1 MDDLLEIKEV
11 LAQEGRIQDWGND
24 WDSVLQS
31 MQDRATGPK
40 GFRLTRLQRDALE
53 NESFFGHWGEKDFK
67 GKNLIIQA
75 ATSAGKTLLSELAVI
90 DALAHGKKV
99 LVLVPLKSMVKERYT
114 QFERDFRDTGKKIYA
129 SSSDYQEN
137 DSNLIEGAYDVGI
150 LVYEKLFAMLCQPN
164 CQILENCGL
173 IVVDELTMM
182 GMEARGPKLEVA
194 LEIAMQRLQTELRV
208 VCLTTINCSVEYIQ
222 KWLNHTLPHELPG
235 QDDDLEED
243 YGGGAE
249 PDDNGVE
256 VIEGLT
262 RPVGLEENIIT
273 LDDGMRYTKHT
284 PGENDEEDVLVS
296 EENKPERFME
306 LGKIH
311 PRARQNRVVRQL
323 LQNLAEENNGKVPR
337 TLLFV
342 PSQSGARREAKRLR
356 KELAPLFPRHEL
368 DREFERAL
376 NECNGDS
383 DMEQIKELA
392 RYGIAYHHSSMSYGL
407 REVIEDNAEHLNL
420 IVATETLT
428 IGINLPF
435 EVVIIADNKVH
446 RGGNTPVALTQQE
459 YKNIIG
465 RAGRLGLCSR
475 GKSYLLI
482 NSSEKERYT
491 AATKPTR
498 IVSALM
504 GGGSIG
510 VDREEV
516 LAPFYLP
523 QLIGNKQINVKT
535 IAAID
540 SASLSRCC
548 GAKPLDPKK
557 MLSILEEEKLIER
570 TAKVGNPRYKLT
582 DQAEKLAPYAFSLY
596 TTEILRAYFGKFDD
610 PSGSIDWLE
619 GIKPGE
625 ISRDRWLLDLL
636 FMVCQ
641 DEEIKGGHTLDLA
654 ARNKGDVS
662 AFRTKL
668 RRVLEDLLKE
678 PDVELLKNSQ
688 LEAWRTEATLDS
700 DDYVTLFRVL
710 AMYYWTRGVQFKEIE
725 KTLNLRSTNKEDDQ
739 TSVLDE
745 DPLFSAGDL
754 ERFAEVCSFHLEAAS
769 NLISYHYEDRKSYK
783 QELYNLSCRVK
794 YGMPRELTAL
804 ASSQLRG
811 IDRKLLLD
819 LNQMAKEKEKKMT
832 FVEYIYDAP
841 IAELRK
847 VISDRKRNLLIHQL
861 EFSYYEKSREE
872 LQKKLEENAEMSR
885 DWVNELLKLE
895 TIADKDNAKPNQWF
909 QQLQKVLGECSRDD
923 VNPLGMC
930 SVIEKTDKG
939 YYRWQ
944 FNFQKEGG
952 IYGKKVQMAFLPRAE
967 ITDSL
972 DLSLKD
978 YFDPES
984 KEPIENRVMIVQSTE
999 PLMTE
1004 LSRRKKEG
1012 READL
1017 KCGCVLKNMNLI
1029 GLICSHVVM
1038 RDAVATKL
1046 LYETL
1051 TDLRGVISDRIN
1063 RKIENYRPE
1072 TNPKDPE
1079 TVRYQLLL
1087 DEENDPT
1094 ALLERLDRDDE
1105 LKDYRVLPWGEQLE
1119 NENADLPTVILLD
1132 RATIESHRSLYN
1144 YLYRHGHSEEMSFV
1158 NCRVLL
1164 DSEADK
1170 RSWNAKDKESLG
1182 MRWEGNNMNAWPEVC
1197 PDDKSKVAAIRS
1209 FLKSCE
1215 AVSYQVA
1222 ISYAHYDD
1230 KGAYEP
1236 DAKTKIEWLQ
1246 ELVDVLNR
1254 CLNEKCVLFDGNKRA
1269 SELFHGDTERAFAE
1283 YRKVPVG
1290 IVIYDQYYLD
1300 NHFCRN
1306 ELQSMRGGEAGEKGI
1321 FYLQNGRISNTSK
1334 DQWLGSVTNSYLP
1347 DNQKDRDTLVAS
1359 IEKKLRGD

>member
-1 MDDLLEIKEV
+1 MDDLLEIKEA

-243 YGGGAE
+243 YGDDVE

-273 LDDGMRYTKHT
+273 LDDGMRYTKYT

-668 RRVLEDLLKE
+668 RRALEDLLKE

-688 LEAWRTEATLDS
+688 LEVWRTEATLDS

-895 TIADKDNAKPNQWF
+895 TIADKDNAKPDQWF

-930 SVIEKTDKG
+930 SVIEKTAKG
-939 YYRWQ
+939 YYHWQ
-944 FNFQKEGG
+944 FDFQKAGG
-952 IYGKKVQMAFLPRAE
+952 TYRKKVQMAFLPRAE
-967 ITDSL
+967 ITDGL

-1012 READL
+1012 KEVEL

-1072 TNPKDPE
+1072 TNLKDPK
-1079 TVRYQLLL
+1079 TVQYQLLL
-1087 DEENDPT
+1087 DEESDPT

-1144 YLYRHGHSEEMSFV
+1144 YLYRHGHSGGMSFV
-1158 NCRVLL
+1158 NCRILL

-1197 PDDKSKVAAIRS
+1197 PDDKSKAAAIRS
-1209 FLKSCE
+1209 FLKSCKPI
-1215 AVSYQVA
+1215 SYRVA

-1230 KGAYEP
+1230 NGIYKP
-1236 DAKTKIEWLQ
+1236 DEKTKIQWLQ
-1246 ELVDVLNR
+1246 ELVDALNR

-1300 NHFCRN
+1300 NHFCRT

-1321 FYLQNGRISNTSK
+1321 FYLQNGRISDTSK

-1359 IEKKLRGD
+1359 IEKKLKGD